1 MITLSM
7 MDKDK
12 RKTFNP
18 NRELILVLTIMALV
32 VGVILTLS
40 GLVILMITI
49 PAPVWLK
56 LLAPGVGITGV
67 AIKLIR
73 KYG

>member
-56 LLAPGVGITGV
+56 LLVPGVGITGV

>member
-56 LLAPGVGITGV
+56 LLVPGVGITGL